1 MPNPIPQKID
11 DEEKIV
17 RCIGHEIFFSKRLNR
32 ITSPAFLPP
41 KGSNEVSV
49 LRLNYSNETKCKAH
63 GKSLKIGNYNY
74 CGLSRTLAKH
84 LILKETEYMIDENTP
99 AETTLIASP
108 LDEELQLREDIKDI
122 TDEDPGLPFH
132 ADLVYNWTPEEGKTA
147 PSAIKRIAKKLAKNP
162 PTDFFQDT
170 DIENEEWIGDPL

>member
-1 MPNPIPQKID
+1 
-11 DEEKIV
+11 
-17 RCIGHEIFFSKRLNR
+17 
-32 ITSPAFLPP
+32 
-41 KGSNEVSV
+41 
-49 LRLNYSNETKCKAH
+49 
-63 GKSLKIGNYNY
+63 
-74 CGLSRTLAKH
+74 
-84 LILKETEYMIDENTP
+84 MIDENTP